1 MERMSFSFPDDIWL
15 DRLFKY
21 FPLSASFHLLSTVTV
36 YGFSFDV
43 KHSLDTRCNLQSRV
57 ENTQKLRALRLI
69 GLFRSDF
76 VGMG

>member
-21 FPLSASFHLLSTVTV
+21 FPLSASFHLLSTVMV

-57 ENTQKLRALRLI
+57 ENTQKLRALGLI